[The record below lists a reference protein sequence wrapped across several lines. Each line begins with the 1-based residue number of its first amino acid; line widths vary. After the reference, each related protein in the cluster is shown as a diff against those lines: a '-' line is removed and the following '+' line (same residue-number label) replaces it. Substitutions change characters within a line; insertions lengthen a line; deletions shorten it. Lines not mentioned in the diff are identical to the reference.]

1 MVRCCG
7 FAERSATSSAT
18 AAEALRPKDGR
29 KERQRAQLVEA
40 PDVPG
45 YRRLLQANLREVL
58 QEAQY
63 FDGARYLE
71 GK

>member
-1 MVRCCG
+1 MSHIGRVASVFG
-7 FAERSATSSAT
+7 GIYLDV
-18 AAEALRPKDGR
+18 ALQLRARDVHS
-29 KERQRAQLVEA
+29 RQRAQLVEA

-45 YRRLLQANLREVL
+45 HRRLLQANRREVL